1 MQIVSIFSIQLNHS
15 LIFLFRLLSNKQLA
29 NDKNRY
35 SLTHSHRKCEHTL
48 NLSFA
53 LCKLDIN
60 WYLSIFLLGFS
71 YSFVTIVEKNSLL
84 EKLTPQSKK
93 KSITWN
99 SSQLHLRRSDTKVT
113 KYFFL
118 RTFLFMQNTR
128 NYENQKLETLIHTAT
143 ERRRFP
149 NFMENNSSKNEK
161 QKLYFVYTRKRNW
174 ITRLSRSNRTLNKWL
189 ELKLCLRYVYWKSN
203 KKENTFKPRLHI
215 YANKLYHCIWN
226 SIYLKK
232 KNVYENHTQTHTY
245 TIPIELSSVLNRDWI
260 VYIHVQLLYIVGC
273 VCVFIYH
280 SFYFHIPFRNF
291 T

>member
-1 MQIVSIFSIQLNHS
+1 M
-15 LIFLFRLLSNKQLA
+15 
-29 NDKNRY
+29 
-35 SLTHSHRKCEHTL
+35 
-48 NLSFA
+48 
-53 LCKLDIN
+53 
-60 WYLSIFLLGFS
+60 GFS

-93 KSITWN
+93 KIITWN

-215 YANKLYHCIWN
+215 YKQVISLYLEFDIFEEKKRVWEPYTNTHIHHSNWTIQRIKPRLN
-226 SIYLKK
+226 SLHTCSTTIHRGLCMRVYLSFILFS
-232 KNVYENHTQTHTY
+232 HTF
-245 TIPIELSSVLNRDWI
+245 S
-260 VYIHVQLLYIVGC
+260 
-273 VCVFIYH
+273 
-280 SFYFHIPFRNF
+280 
-291 T
+291 